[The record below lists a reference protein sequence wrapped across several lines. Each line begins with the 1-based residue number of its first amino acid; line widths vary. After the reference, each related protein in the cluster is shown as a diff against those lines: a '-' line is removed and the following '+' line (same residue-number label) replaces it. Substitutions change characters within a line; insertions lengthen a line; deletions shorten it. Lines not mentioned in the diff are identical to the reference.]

1 MSYIVLSD
9 IRKDYGTGESC
20 THVLRGVNISFEEGS
35 YTAIMGPSG
44 SGKSTLLNIL
54 GGMDRMTSGSYR
66 FQGEEVGD
74 LSAAMLERFRKQNIA
89 FVFQSFALMNRY
101 TVYENVEMPLKARG
115 IRNRKERIMNAL
127 QSVGI
132 GALAEKKVNR
142 LSGGEKQRTAMA
154 RAIAID
160 APILLADEPT
170 GALDR
175 ETGDLVMDIVDEIY
189 KRGKTVIVITHD
201 ERVASRATKVL
212 RIINGEIKDD
222 YMNETV

>member
-115 IRNRKERIMNAL
+115 IRNRKERVMNAL

-175 ETGDLVMDIVDEIY
+175 ETGDLVMDIVDEIN

-212 RIINGEIKDD
+212 RIFNGEIKDD

>member
-115 IRNRKERIMNAL
+115 IRNRKERVMNAL

-175 ETGDLVMDIVDEIY
+175 ENGDLVMDIVDEIY